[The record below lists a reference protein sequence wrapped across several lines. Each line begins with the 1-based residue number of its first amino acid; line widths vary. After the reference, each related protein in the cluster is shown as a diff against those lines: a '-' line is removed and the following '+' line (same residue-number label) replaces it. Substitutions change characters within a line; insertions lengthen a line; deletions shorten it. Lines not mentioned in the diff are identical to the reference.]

1 MPREKEKAIRKDII
15 IKMSIKEILLG
26 KPIKNNQLQH
36 EKLSKTWGLP
46 IMASDAVSSVAYA
59 IEEILLV
66 LLPAIGLL
74 AFNAIPFIVIPI
86 LVLLTIL
93 IASYSQIIDHYPS
106 GGGAYSVAKENIG
119 KGASLLC
126 ASALIIDYI
135 LTVAVSISSSTAA
148 IASAFPIISSDWQKI
163 IVSLV
168 SIAIITII
176 NLRGVREASKVF
188 GLPTYI
194 FIISMAILIVTGL
207 FKMLTGDLNAIHY
220 TAAQT
225 TGVIPTETFQGIFII
240 LMLRAFSS
248 GCSAMTGVEA
258 VSNAVPSFKEPS
270 TKNAKI
276 ILYALGGIIVFI
288 FGGISILALKL
299 NVITLEHGPTVLSQ
313 ITTAVFGHNFMFYLI
328 QIFTSLILILA
339 ANTAF
344 NGLPQLLYILAHD
357 GYVPRQFSSRGT
369 KLSFSNGIMFIFF
382 CASALVII
390 FKSDVHALIPLYSVG
405 VFISFTLAQFGMFKK
420 WITTKEKNWQYK
432 CWINGVG
439 ALVTLIVSVIVFST
453 KFVDGAWLLAI
464 GMPILIILMYV
475 INKHYSFIGNQL
487 KLDTFH
493 PYYNKHMI
501 SSTQCIVL
509 VHDINKPFLK
519 AINYANSI
527 SDNIT
532 VLHVCR
538 HHDHACELRKRWEKL
553 EIPVKLVILETPY
566 RDIIK
571 PLDDYLWKRES
582 KLKQGEN
589 ISVIT
594 VKFISEHWYDSIL
607 HNQTTYFLSKHLSKH
622 KNVATIVMPFHYK
635 YRNQMPTFLDD
646 VIES

>member
-1 MPREKEKAIRKDII
+1 MR
-15 IKMSIKEILLG
+15 IKEILLG
-26 KPIKNNQLQH
+26 EPIKNSQLQH
-36 EKLSKTWGLP
+36 EKLSKIWGLP

-66 LLPAIGLL
+66 LIPAIGLL
-74 AFNAIPFIVIPI
+74 AFDSIPFIVIPI
-86 LVLLTIL
+86 LLLLTIL
-93 IASYSQIIDHYPS
+93 IVSYSQIIDHYPS

-148 IASAFPIISSDWQKI
+148 IASAFPGISGDWEKI
-163 IVSLV
+163 IISLV
-168 SIAIITII
+168 SIAIITLI
-176 NLRGVREASKVF
+176 NLRGVREASKIF

-194 FIISMAILIVTGL
+194 FIFSMAILIVTGL
-207 FKMLTGDLNAIHY
+207 IRMLMGDLNAIQY
-220 TAAQT
+220 TREQT
-225 TGVIPTETFQGIFII
+225 GAILPAETYQGIIII

-258 VSNAVPSFKEPS
+258 VSNAVPSFKSPS

-276 ILYALGGIIVFI
+276 ILYALGGIIIFI
-288 FGGISILALKL
+288 LGGISILAIRL
-299 NVITLEHGPTVLSQ
+299 NVIPQEQGPTVMSQ
-313 ITTAVFGHNFMFYLI
+313 ITNAVFGHNFMFYII

-344 NGLPQLLYILAHD
+344 NGLPQLLYVLAHD

-369 KLSFSNGIMFIFF
+369 KLSFSNGILFIFF

-390 FKSDVHALIPLYSVG
+390 FKSNVHALIPLYSVG

-432 CWINGVG
+432 CWINGFG
-439 ALVTLIVSVIVFST
+439 ALVTLVVSIIVFCT
-453 KFVDGAWLLAI
+453 KFMNGAWLLAI
-464 GMPILIILMYV
+464 GIPVLMLFMYF
-475 INKHYSFIGNQL
+475 INKHYTYIGEQL
-487 KLDTFH
+487 KLNSFH
-493 PYYNKHMI
+493 PYYDKYMT
-501 SSTQCIVL
+501 SSTHCIVL
-509 VHDINKPFLK
+509 IHDINKPFLK

-527 SDNIT
+527 SDDIT

-538 HHDHACELRKRWEKL
+538 HPEHANFLRKEWEAL
-553 EIPVKLVILETPY
+553 DIPVKLVVLETPY
-566 RDIIK
+566 QDIIK

-582 KLKQGEN
+582 NLKPGEN

-594 VKFISEHWYDSIL
+594 VKFISEHWYDGLL
-607 HNQTTYFLSKHLSKH
+607 HNQTTYFLSRHLNKH
-622 KNVATIVMPFHYK
+622 KNVTTIVMPFHYEF
-635 YRNQMPTFLDD
+635 RNQMPTFLDD
-646 VIES
+646 VIER

>member
-1 MPREKEKAIRKDII
+1 
-15 IKMSIKEILLG
+15 MSIKQILLG
-26 KPIKNNQLQH
+26 KPIKNSQLQH
-36 EKLSKTWGLP
+36 EKLSKIWGLP

-66 LLPAIGLL
+66 LLPALGLL
-74 AFNAIPFIVIPI
+74 AFDAIPFIVVPI
-86 LVLLTIL
+86 LLLLIIL
-93 IASYSQIIDHYPS
+93 IVSYSQIIDHYPS

-126 ASALIIDYI
+126 AAALLIDYVM
-135 LTVAVSISSSTAA
+135 TVAVSISSSTAA
-148 IASAFPIISSDWQKI
+148 IASAFPAVSGEWQKI
-163 IVSLV
+163 IISLI
-168 SIAIITII
+168 SIAVITLI
-176 NLRGVREASKVF
+176 NLRGIREASKIF

-194 FIISMAILIVTGL
+194 FIFSMAILIITGL
-207 FKMLTGDLNAIHY
+207 IKLITGDLSAISY
-220 TAAQT
+220 TEAQT
-225 TGVIPTETFQGIFII
+225 VTILPKETFEGIFII
-240 LMLRAFSS
+240 LILRAFSS

-258 VSNAVPSFKEPS
+258 VSNSVPSFKSPS

-276 ILYALGGIIVFI
+276 ILFALGGIIIFI
-288 FGGISILALKL
+288 FGGISILALNL
-299 NVITLEHGPTVLSQ
+299 NVLTQENGPTVLSQ
-313 ITTAVFGHNFMFYLI
+313 IANAVFGHNIMFYII

-357 GYVPRQFSSRGT
+357 GFVPRQFSSRGM
-369 KLSFSNGIMFIFF
+369 KLSFSNGILFIFF
-382 CASALVII
+382 SASALVII

-405 VFISFTLAQFGMFKK
+405 VFISFTIAQFGMFKK
-420 WITTKEKNWQYK
+420 WITSKEKNWQYK
-432 CWINGVG
+432 CWINGFG
-439 ALVTLIVSVIVFST
+439 ALVTLVVSVIVFST
-453 KFVDGAWLLAI
+453 KFMDGAWLLAI
-464 GMPILIILMYV
+464 AIPVLIVFMYL
-475 INKHYSFIGNQL
+475 IHKHYTFIGQQL
-487 KLDTFH
+487 ELDSFY
-493 PYYNKHMI
+493 PYYDKNMT
-501 SSTQCIVL
+501 SSTHCIVL

-527 SDNIT
+527 SDDIT

-538 HHDHACELRKRWEKL
+538 HPEHACSLRKEWEKL
-553 EIPVKLVILETPY
+553 EIPVSLVILETPY

-582 KLKQGEN
+582 ELKPGEN

-622 KNVATIVMPFHYK
+622 KNVSTIVMPFHYK
-635 YRNQMPTFLDD
+635 FRNQMPTFLDD
-646 VIES
+646 VIER